1 MSKSLKTA
9 PGRALRRR
17 VSLCV
22 TLAATLVLV
31 ACAVE
36 FQNGKPTRQLALEAR
51 PEGSIYVGWRVFQ
64 DRCARCH
71 GVDASGSAHAPD
83 LLARVRE
90 MGTRRFVNLVLQ
102 RYDWSLP
109 AAEGGSEEAAR
120 DSLVEEI
127 LQRKEAALAM
137 PAWQDEPAVSAR
149 ILDLYAYLSARSDGA
164 LGPGRPAR

>member
-1 MSKSLKTA
+1 MTKSLNTA
-9 PGRALRRR
+9 PERAVRRR

-22 TLAATLVLV
+22 ALAATLALV

-36 FQNGKPTRQLALEAR
+36 FQNAKPARQLALEAR

-71 GVDASGSAHAPD
+71 GADASGSAHAPD
-83 LLARVRE
+83 LVASVRE

-109 AAEGGSEEAAR
+109 VAESGSEEAAR
-120 DSLVEEI
+120 QSLVEAI
-127 LQRKEAALAM
+127 LQRKEAAFAM

-149 ILDLYAYLSARSDGA
+149 ILDLYAYLSARSDGVQ
-164 LGPGRPAR
+164 GPGRPAR